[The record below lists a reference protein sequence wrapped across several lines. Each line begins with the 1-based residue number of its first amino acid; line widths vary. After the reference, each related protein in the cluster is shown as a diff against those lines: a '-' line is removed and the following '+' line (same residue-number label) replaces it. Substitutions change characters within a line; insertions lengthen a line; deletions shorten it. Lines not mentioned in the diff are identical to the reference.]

1 MSEILKDSTM
11 EKLTSGHYYE
21 DGTEYTKLA
30 LAIVHQAVIDYRNAL
45 RSAKRQIQIDGI
57 ISKLTGGKLREL
69 ERFFRSEW
77 CQWLVNDEISG
88 DEIIKRVRGD
98 VFQEGR
104 KW

>member
-1 MSEILKDSTM
+1 MD
-11 EKLTSGHYYE
+11 KLTSGHYYE

-30 LAIVHQAVIDYRNAL
+30 IAIVHQAVIDYRNAL
-45 RSAKRQIQIDGI
+45 RLAKRQIQIDGI
-57 ISKLTGGKLREL
+57 ISNLTDGKLREL

-88 DEIIKRVRGD
+88 DEIIKRVRD
-98 VFQEGR
+98 SVFQEEN

>member
-1 MSEILKDSTM
+1 M

-57 ISKLTGGKLREL
+57 ISNLTDGKLREL

-88 DEIIKRVRGD
+88 DEIIKRVRD
-98 VFQEGR
+98 SVFQEGN